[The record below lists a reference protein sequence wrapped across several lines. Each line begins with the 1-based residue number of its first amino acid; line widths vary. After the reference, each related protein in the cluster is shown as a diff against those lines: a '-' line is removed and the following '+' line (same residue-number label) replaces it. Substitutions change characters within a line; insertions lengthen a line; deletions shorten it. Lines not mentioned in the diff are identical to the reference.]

1 MTETKAVENYVDW
14 VRDAH
19 AMEEQA
25 EAMLSRMAERLEH
38 YPELKSR
45 ILQHIEETKEQQHL
59 VKTVL
64 DRLDTSRSVLKDAA
78 GKISAMGQAM
88 GGMFASDE
96 VVKGAISGYVFE
108 QLEIA
113 SYTALIAAA
122 QVVGDDEGVQTFTRI
137 RSQEQEMAQWLSEHL
152 PEVTQAFLQRADDP
166 DSEAKR

>member
-45 ILQHIEETKEQQHL
+45 ILQHIEETKEQQQL

-64 DRLDTSRSVLKDAA
+64 GPVGYLPLRPQGCGREDLCH
-78 GKISAMGQAM
+78 G
-88 GGMFASDE
+88 
-96 VVKGAISGYVFE
+96 SGYGWHVC
-108 QLEIA
+108 Q
-113 SYTALIAAA
+113 
-122 QVVGDDEGVQTFTRI
+122 
-137 RSQEQEMAQWLSEHL
+137 
-152 PEVTQAFLQRADDP
+152 
-166 DSEAKR
+166 